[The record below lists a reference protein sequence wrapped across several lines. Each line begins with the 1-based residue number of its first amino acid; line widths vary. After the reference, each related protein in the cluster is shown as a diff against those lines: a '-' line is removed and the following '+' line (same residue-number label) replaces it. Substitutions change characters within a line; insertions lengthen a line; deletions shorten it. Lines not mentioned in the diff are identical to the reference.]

1 MGGSSG
7 GCQKCCYG
15 TISRVVPFS
24 LSGDWQRALVAV
36 STVPFVA
43 SLAWRNMKNV
53 RTEHNPVI
61 WLAHSA
67 KAVPGPKN

>member
-1 MGGSSG
+1 
-7 GCQKCCYG
+7 
-15 TISRVVPFS
+15 VVPFS